1 MSSDQKKSLDELM
14 QKLSADARA
23 KVVDFADYLFEKN
36 NLLKNPDF
44 ASDLKQAC
52 QSAFDRYP
60 HPAYYSM
67 EDLQQDVL
75 LRVLQPRTIYTQ
87 DKLKEFLYRIAVNN
101 LIDLRRKE
109 SSGHRHR
116 EEVAFDNLDNRMPP
130 DSAAKPVRKLKQNW
144 AGGLSDYSSQYT
156 SLELQKKALEWRGD

>member
-14 QKLSADARA
+14 QKLSADSRA
-23 KVVDFADYLFEKN
+23 KVVGFADYLFEKN
-36 NLLKNPDF
+36 NLLKNSEF
-44 ASDLKQAC
+44 ASDLKRAC
-52 QSAFDRYP
+52 EIAFDRYP
-60 HPAYYSM
+60 PPTYYSM

-75 LRVLQPRTIYTQ
+75 LLLLQRRTIHTQ
-87 DKLKEFLYRIAVNN
+87 DQVKGFLYQVAATR

-109 SSGHRHR
+109 LSGRRHR
-116 EEVAFDNLDNRMPP
+116 EEVAFDNLDNRMPL
-130 DSAAKPVRKLKQNW
+130 DSAEKPARKLTQNW